1 MHSYNPHFLNTKDT
15 SPNFI
20 SIHHISEMSS
30 ATKPDLLF
38 SLKIQTV
45 IKTYH
50 FVVEEI
56 GFRYMGL
63 FLNSQIHLLRQ

>member
-1 MHSYNPHFLNTKDT
+1 
-15 SPNFI
+15 
-20 SIHHISEMSS
+20 MSS